1 MGKKTG
7 VGKFVLG
14 AAIGGALGVLFAP
27 KKGSETRKELKEKID
42 ELMCK
47 AKEID
52 VCEVKENI
60 QDKIEEIK
68 YELADL
74 DKEKVLK
81 IAKEKGNALKDK
93 AEEIYNLAIEKGTP
107 VVQKAADEVRL
118 KTIDVVEEVLK
129 KLKAENNKIEKSE
142 K

>member
-1 MGKKTG
+1 MGKKGG

-14 AAIGGALGVLFAP
+14 AALGGALGVLFAP
-27 KKGSETRKELKEKID
+27 KKGSETRQELKEKID
-42 ELMCK
+42 ELMNK

-52 VCEVKENI
+52 MCEVKENI

-68 YELADL
+68 LELSDL

-81 IAKEKGNALKDK
+81 IAKEKGNQLKIK
-93 AEEIYNLAIEKGTP
+93 AEEIYNLALEKGTP

-129 KLKAENNKIEKSE
+129 KLKNEEKKSE